1 MKSKEI
7 MIFRMVQC
15 LFSKIHKTIGI
26 EMTLVPLIYT
36 SLIIFS
42 SLLFFVITVSY
53 LSYKVKSRHRKKLPS
68 ERLAIPTSVINS
80 KPIMMNN
87 IRLENNPPQV
97 QATRFDGLNRF
108 EGLSKQKSGKQP
120 IMNERKEN
128 RSYTQVTVRQDYFRE
143 KEKDLPF
150 RDNEKTSL
158 RATRLKIMNESNSF
172 RKTSEYDRNSSQQNY
187 DRDKMVETN
196 LFSYYDNSQ
205 ASDFE
210 LMDTSLFR

>member
-1 MKSKEI
+1 
-7 MIFRMVQC
+7 
-15 LFSKIHKTIGI
+15 
-26 EMTLVPLIYT
+26 MTLVPLIYT

-53 LSYKVKSRHRKKLPS
+53 LSYKVKSRHRKNLPS

-87 IRLENNPPQV
+87 MKLENDSLQV
-97 QATRFDGLNRF
+97 QATRFD
-108 EGLSKQKSGKQP
+108 ELSKQKSSKQP

-143 KEKDLPF
+143 KEKDFLSQ
-150 RDNEKTSL
+150 DNEKTSL
-158 RATRLKIMNESNSF
+158 RAARLKIMNESNSF
-172 RKTSEYDRNSSQQNY
+172 RKTSEYNRNSSQQNY

-196 LFSYYDNSQ
+196 LFSYYDNSP
-205 ASDFE
+205 ASDFV